1 MVKNPPDKQE
11 MQVQSLHQGDPLENG
26 NPIQYSHLG
35 NLIDRGAW
43 QAIVHAVKEESD
55 ATKQL
60 NSKTAVKYSFQIRTA
75 VLVAGKDRAIFLIF
89 FPNCSSHLENT
100 NKVVYANFKK
110 LEL

>member
-1 MVKNPPDKQE
+1 MGFPGGIVVKNPPDKQE

-43 QAIVHAVKEESD
+43 QAIVHEVKEESD

-60 NSKTAVKYSFQIRTA
+60 NSKTAVKYSFS
-75 VLVAGKDRAIFLIF
+75 D
-89 FPNCSSHLENT
+89 
-100 NKVVYANFKK
+100 
-110 LEL
+110 